1 MNQILFVQD
10 KRKSNPEDTKKIV
23 LFFAVSI
30 IIFGIILL
38 GQGVYGV
45 YKGLD
50 KEPQGINT
58 QYDST
63 NIQLIQNDSGEV
75 VITVNSQVGISEL
88 IYNWNSDASQTISGN
103 GQMQLQETVSMPA
116 GENTLTVKT
125 IDING
130 KQKTENQ
137 TFKLDIEKP
146 EISLSVIGSNI
157 KIAVNSKVD
166 LSYITYKWNS
176 DPEKKMDMLTYEDK
190 TKFEKEI
197 EIPKGQ
203 NTLVITAVDI
213 YENKSEKSQ
222 EIKGVEKPV
231 FEKPKI
237 EDNKITF
244 TVTAD
249 EDFKE
254 ILISFNGKNYK
265 ITEEIIKNSQNP
277 KKVSYTFEMI
287 TGVNNLIVR
296 AITQNNATE
305 EKAWKYEYRK

>member
-1 MNQILFVQD
+1 MNQILFTQD
-10 KRKSNPEDTKKIV
+10 KRNSNSQDTKKIV
-23 LFFAVSI
+23 LFFAVTLI
-30 IIFGIILL
+30 VFGLILF

-45 YKGLD
+45 YKGAGD
-50 KEPQGINT
+50 PEGINT

-63 NIQLIQNDSGEV
+63 NIQLLQNDSGEV
-75 VITVNSQVGISEL
+75 VISVNSQIGISEL
-88 IYNWNSDASQTISGN
+88 IYNWNSEASQTISGN
-103 GQMQLQETVSMPA
+103 GEMQLQETVSMPA

-130 KQKTENQ
+130 KQTTESQ
-137 TFKLDIEKP
+137 TFKLDVEKP
-146 EISLSVIGSNI
+146 EISLSVLGNNI
-157 KIAVNSKVD
+157 KIVVNSNVD
-166 LSYITYKWNS
+166 LSYVTYKWNS
-176 DPEKKMDMLTYEDK
+176 DPEEKMDMLTYEDK

-222 EIKGVEKPV
+222 EIKGVAKPV
-231 FEKPKI
+231 FDKPKI
-237 EDNKITF
+237 DNNKITF

-249 EDFKE
+249 EDIKE
-254 ILISFNGKNYK
+254 ILILFNNKNYK
-265 ITEEIIKNSQNP
+265 ISEEIIKNSQNP

-287 TGVNNLIVR
+287 EGVNFLKVK

-305 EKAWKYEYRK
+305 EKAWKYEYIKR

>member
-10 KRKSNPEDTKKIV
+10 KRKSNLEDTKNIV

-45 YKGLD
+45 YKGLY
-50 KEPQGINT
+50 KEPKGINT

-63 NIQLIQNDSGEV
+63 DIQLIQNDSGEV

-88 IYNWNSDASQTISGN
+88 IYNWNSEASQTISGN
-103 GQMQLQETVSMPA
+103 GNMQLQETVTMPA

-130 KQKTENQ
+130 KQKTETQ
-137 TFKLDIEKP
+137 TFKLDVEKP
-146 EISLSVIGSNI
+146 EISLSVLGNNI
-157 KIAVNSKVD
+157 KITVNSKVD
-166 LSYITYKWNS
+166 LSYVTYKWNS
-176 DPEKKMDMLTYEDK
+176 DPEEKMDMVTYMDK

-287 TGVNNLIVR
+287 TGVNNLRVR